1 MKTVIIGTDF
11 IYDSES
17 NIKPIEINTNISIN
31 ANKVENNSD
40 IFDSSELIS
49 FINSNSFN
57 KITYV
62 GSLQPMHDFLQS
74 VCNELSI
81 TFEYITVSM
90 GAMTI
95 PNIEDEDG
103 TLIIR
108 TAFDTTAI
116 LDDEYCANKLNFL
129 NLIKETEFAS
139 QFAYRNSDGS
149 IITNITEIKNN
160 NNHPNFIL
168 KAISP
173 HYDKTVYPKLYKV
186 ENQEELDVVLENLTT
201 DYILME
207 YHINEDKFYE
217 GSVTKIRKISL
228 LYPPTLQSIHIG
240 AYRDLTLARVNN
252 SQQYDPLTFELD
264 TESRD
269 MYITNRAEIQL
280 PKLLDDDYVVLSD
293 NTLKSGLDLQVGDIV
308 KTINIPNVSG
318 LTIEESGENYNID
331 VNTFIE
337 GVTYNSNRVTHKKR
351 IDAVVNMGVIVF
363 QDETT
368 WSDTINSRYLVV
380 NDGQVKFKALSKLI
394 AGDIVLLVNTDNV
407 ENPVIEQ
414 KIVSTLNLTS
424 QMFSGWVITVETTQ
438 LFLTKSTGSIVNSP
452 SFAAIEHNDCAVVC
466 GKGQVMTTFGQYM
479 VASSDIRLK
488 KNIEYKYTTLDGL
501 KIYTFEY
508 DNNFV
513 INQKTQFN
521 EDYSGKWKGVMAQDL
536 IGTEFESA
544 VVHTNDYYKVDYS
557 KLNLKLV
564 KINIS

>member
-81 TFEYITVSM
+81 TLEYITVSM

-168 KAISP
+168 KAILP

-293 NTLKSGLDLQVGDIV
+293 NTLKSGLDLQVGDVV
-308 KTINIPNVSG
+308 KTINIPNVEG
-318 LTIEESGENYNID
+318 LTIEEGGENYNID
-331 VNTFIE
+331 VNTFIQ

-351 IDAVVNMGVIVF
+351 IDVFVNMGSIVF
-363 QDETT
+363 EDETT
-368 WSDTINSRYLVV
+368 WSDTVNSRYLVV
-380 NDGQVKFKALSKLI
+380 NDEQVKFKPLSQLI

-414 KIVSTLNLTS
+414 KIVSTFNLTR

-438 LFLTKSTGSIVNSP
+438 LFLTKSAGSIVNSP
-452 SFAAIEHNDCAVVC
+452 SFAAIEHNECSVVC
-466 GKGQVMTTFGQYM
+466 GKFECMTTYGDAM
-479 VASSDIRLK
+479 KAC
-488 KNIEYKYTTLDGL
+488 G
-501 KIYTFEY
+501 
-508 DNNFV
+508 
-513 INQKTQFN
+513 
-521 EDYSGKWKGVMAQDL
+521 
-536 IGTEFESA
+536 
-544 VVHTNDYYKVDYS
+544 
-557 KLNLKLV
+557 
-564 KINIS
+564 

>member
-168 KAISP
+168 KAILP

-293 NTLKSGLDLQVGDIV
+293 NTLKSGLDLQVGDVV
-308 KTINIPNVSG
+308 KTINIPNVEG
-318 LTIEESGENYNID
+318 LTIEEGGENYNID
-331 VNTFIE
+331 VNTFIQ

-351 IDAVVNMGVIVF
+351 IDVFVNMGSIVF
-363 QDETT
+363 EDETT
-368 WSDTINSRYLVV
+368 WSDTVNSRYLVV
-380 NDGQVKFKALSKLI
+380 NDEQVKFKPLSQLI

-414 KIVSTLNLTS
+414 KIVSTFNLTR

-438 LFLTKSTGSIVNSP
+438 LFLTKSAGSIVNSP
-452 SFAAIEHNDCAVVC
+452 SFAAIEHNDCNVVC
-466 GKGQVMTTFGQYM
+466 GKFSCMTTLGEAM
-479 VASSDIRLK
+479 KAC
-488 KNIEYKYTTLDGL
+488 G
-501 KIYTFEY
+501 
-508 DNNFV
+508 
-513 INQKTQFN
+513 
-521 EDYSGKWKGVMAQDL
+521 
-536 IGTEFESA
+536 
-544 VVHTNDYYKVDYS
+544 
-557 KLNLKLV
+557 
-564 KINIS
+564 